1 MAELFILNWE
11 KLLKLQRNKRK
22 KTGYMIRKEGP
33 RGQIVENA
41 ARERRTRP
49 QGTQGG
55 KPYRTS
61 TVWAKIQRG
70 GWGEQTQDAIL
81 LSPFSLD

>member
-41 ARERRTRP
+41 VREWRKRP
-49 QGTQGG
+49 PGN
-55 KPYRTS
+55 P
-61 TVWAKIQRG
+61 
-70 GWGEQTQDAIL
+70 GWDTL
-81 LSPFSLD
+81 